1 MVSVSAKCRKWVLIC
16 LLAVYVSLLAY
27 WVLFD
32 GAFGRTGVSN
42 LQNAGPELYRRYF
55 SAHGNLIPFAT
66 VWEFVK
72 GAVEGTVSFKAFAVN
87 IFGNIAVFA
96 PFGFFL
102 PMLFKRQRKLP
113 TFVCTVALVVV
124 CIEALQFLLLTGSP
138 DIDDLLLNLLG
149 ACAGWLATVKLFKIS
164 NA

>member
-1 MVSVSAKCRKWVLIC
+1 MVSVSAKRRKWVLIS
-16 LLAVYVSLLAY
+16 LFTVYVTLLAY

-32 GAFGRTGVSN
+32 GSFGRTGISN
-42 LQNAGPELYRRYF
+42 LQNANFELYRRYF
-55 SAHGNLIPFAT
+55 SAHGNLVPFAT

-72 GAVEGTVSFKAFAVN
+72 GVFTGDVSFKAFAVN

-102 PMLFKRQRKLP
+102 PKLFKRQRRLL
-113 TFVCTVALVVV
+113 TFVCTVALIVV

-138 DIDDLLLNLLG
+138 DIDDLLLNLFG
-149 ACAGWLATVKLFKIS
+149 GWTGYVITRAAFKKM
-164 NA
+164 